1 MRTLLAATVATL
13 DPRRCGRR
21 RAGRDA
27 ADASTTIHVGALL
40 SITGGGSTLGNTSK
54 VALQTAVQKWN
65 AQPAAQRGNTK
76 LVLDVYNTNLEP
88 DKAVTGLKQLAK
100 KGAHVVIGP
109 QSSSEVAAIKDL
121 AASLSVL
128 VVSQGSTASSLA
140 IPDDNVFRFVPT
152 DHVEGKAITDLM
164 VKNGAGEIVPMWRND
179 AGNQGLSDT
188 VRSTGPTQGSNV
200 TPGYRYEAD
209 TTDFTAGLAAI
220 TTQVNDAIATVGVD
234 HVAVYLAGFEE
245 TAKVLAAAKAIPEL
259 AGVRWYGGDGSA
271 QATAL
276 IDNKDGAAFAVSA
289 HGYPS
294 PLVAL
299 PADRTAK
306 DAALIKSISKKAKVP
321 ADAFTLAAYDALNV
335 AATALVK
342 AGKNPDNT
350 ALKSRFTAAADG
362 YPGVTGTIELDPPA
376 TAPPRPTR
384 SGRSARV
391 ARPGTANGPPKWID
405 TGLWQPAADA
415 STAATLTSD
424 GCPPHLTTG
433 AGHPGVIVR

>member
-1 MRTLLAATVATL
+1 MRTLLAATIAALTVGAMGAVAA
-13 DPRRCGRR
+13 PV
-21 RAGRDA
+21 AVA
-27 ADASTTIHVGALL
+27 ADSPATTVHVGALL

-54 VALQTAVQKWN
+54 VALQVAVAKWN
-65 AQPAAQRGNTK
+65 AQPAAKRGNTK

-109 QSSSEVAAIKDL
+109 QSSSEVVAIKDL
-121 AASLSVL
+121 AASLGVL

-140 IPDDNVFRFVPT
+140 IPNDNVFRFVPT

-164 VKNGAGEIVPMWRND
+164 VKDGATEIVPMWRND

-188 VRSTGPTQGSNV
+188 VRSTAPDHGVNV
-200 TPGYRYEAD
+200 TPGYRYEPD
-209 TTDFTAGLAAI
+209 TTEFTTALTAI
-220 TTQVNDAIATVGVD
+220 TSQVNDAIATVGVN

-245 TAKVLAAAKAIPEL
+245 TAKVLAAAKAIPDL

-276 IDNKDGAAFAVSA
+276 IHNTKGAAFAVSA

-299 PADRTAK
+299 PADRATK
-306 DAALIKSISKKAKVP
+306 DAALITLISKKAKAP

-335 AATALVK
+335 SAQALVA
-342 AGKNPDNT
+342 AGKNPDNA
-350 ALKSRFTAAADG
+350 ALQSAFTTAADG
-362 YPGVTGTIELDPPA
+362 YPGVTGIIELDA
-376 TAPPRPTR
+376 AGDRTTAPYAFWSICA
-384 SGRSARV
+384 SGSS
-391 ARPGTANGPPKWID
+391 GTSTGPPKWVR
-405 TGLWQPAADA
+405 TGLWESAAHPASFAVQA
-415 STAATLTSD
+415 TATLTSD
-424 GCPPHLTTG
+424 GCPLT
-433 AGHPGVIVR
+433 

>member
-1 MRTLLAATVATL
+1 VRTLLAAIIAASTLSAVAAPAAL
-13 DPRRCGRR
+13 
-21 RAGRDA
+21 A
-27 ADASTTIHVGALL
+27 ADSSTATVHVGALL

-54 VALQTAVQKWN
+54 VALRVAVAKWN
-65 AQPAAQRGNTK
+65 AQPAAKRGNAE

-88 DKAVTGLKQLAK
+88 DRAVTGIKALAK

-121 AASLSVL
+121 AASLGVL

-140 IPDDNVFRFVPT
+140 IPNDNVFRFVPT

-164 VKNGAGEIVPMWRND
+164 VKDGATELVPMWRND

-188 VRSTGPTQGSNV
+188 VRSTAPASGANV
-200 TPGYRYEAD
+200 TAGYRYEPD
-209 TTDFTAGLAAI
+209 TTDFTTGLAAI
-220 TTQVNDAIATVGVD
+220 TTQVNDAVATVGVD

-245 TAKVLAAAKAIPEL
+245 TADVLAAAKAIPDL

-276 IDNKDGAAFAVSA
+276 IRNKNGAAFAVSA

-299 PADRTAK
+299 PADRATK
-306 DAALIKSISKKAKVP
+306 DAALIASISKKAKAP

-335 AATALVK
+335 AAKALV
-342 AGKNPDNT
+342 AVGKGPDNA
-350 ALKSRFTAAADG
+350 ALQSAFTTAADG
-362 YPGVTGTIELDPPA
+362 YDGVTGTIELDA
-376 TAPPRPTR
+376 AGDRTTAPYAFWSICATGA
-384 SGRSARV
+384 SGTS
-391 ARPGTANGPPKWID
+391 NGPPKWLR
-405 TGLWQPAADA
+405 TGLWEPAADL
-415 STAATLTSD
+415 TVPATLTSD
-424 GCPPHLTTG
+424 GCPVTLTF
-433 AGHPGVIVR
+433 RR